1 MRCGLPFLDQ
11 LLMLECMPAP
21 DPACLYLLLQASWS
35 CERVCC
41 AFTRA
46 IAVGPAPMAP
56 PIPRAATAP
65 QLHHLSGSSSPRGAK
80 SSSAL
85 PTHWRRPAAGADAAP
100 LLGTRRRIL
109 AAVAAYTLLL
119 VLGLGVLYSGL
130 HPYRGSG
137 SLAAD
142 GEGGALSPAGLER
155 ALRRRSVLERPAAA
169 DLWPPSAAVMPNV
182 EFNNAGKGLSVSA
195 VACRT
200 RGSEHPGERNS
211 PNSRLLQP
219 LAPC

>member
-1 MRCGLPFLDQ
+1 MHACAR
-11 LLMLECMPAP
+11 
-21 DPACLYLLLQASWS
+21 PACLYLRCKPAGRASVLFAVRS
-35 CERVCC
+35 
-41 AFTRA
+41 RA
-46 IAVGPAPMAP
+46 LSLGLAPMAP

-65 QLHHLSGSSSPRGAK
+65 QLHQLSGSSSPRGGK

-142 GEGGALSPAGLER
+142 GGTDALSPVGLER
-155 ALRRRSVLERPAAA
+155 ALRRRSALERPAAA

-182 EFNNAGKGLSVSA
+182 EFNNAGRALNLSA
-195 VACRT
+195 VAR
-200 RGSEHPGERNS
+200 
-211 PNSRLLQP
+211 
-219 LAPC
+219 